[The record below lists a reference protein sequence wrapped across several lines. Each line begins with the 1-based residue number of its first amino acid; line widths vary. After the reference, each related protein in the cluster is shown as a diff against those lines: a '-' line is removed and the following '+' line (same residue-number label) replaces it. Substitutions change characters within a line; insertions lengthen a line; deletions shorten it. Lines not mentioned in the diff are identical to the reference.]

1 MTIVAD
7 PRGVYDS
14 ISKSDLILTAD
25 MQVTYS
31 KHTRSRRT
39 VTCMRHINHI
49 YVNIIYVLTQRKVWR
64 QNHEM
69 RLL

>member
-1 MTIVAD
+1 MRIVAD
-7 PRGVYDS
+7 SRGVYES
-14 ISKSDLILTAD
+14 ISKSDPILTANI
-25 MQVTYS
+25 QVTYS

-39 VTCMRHINHI
+39 VKCMRHIHHI
-49 YVNIIYVLTQRKVWR
+49 YVNIIYVLTQRRVWR